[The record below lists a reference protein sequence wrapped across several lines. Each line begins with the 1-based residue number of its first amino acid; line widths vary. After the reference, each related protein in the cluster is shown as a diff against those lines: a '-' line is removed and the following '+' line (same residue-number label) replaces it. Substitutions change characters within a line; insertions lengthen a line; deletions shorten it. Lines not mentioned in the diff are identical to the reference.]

1 MEVSRRSI
9 SASLPQVSKTRMAVP
24 DQIWSPSYL
33 QPQPV
38 ITVKKICK
46 SRTSCPCAEGTKSP
60 TLPAQT
66 QGGADAPE
74 WRCPGFPPTSLLISR
89 GSDGTDPDCGAVPY
103 LLGKAP

>member
-1 MEVSRRSI
+1 M
-9 SASLPQVSKTRMAVP
+9 
-24 DQIWSPSYL
+24 
-33 QPQPV
+33 
-38 ITVKKICK
+38 
-46 SRTSCPCAEGTKSP
+46 
-60 TLPAQT
+60 LPAQT